1 MSNSR
6 VSTPP
11 YPDVKQVNDERWVP
25 PLPDASKPTV
35 RVPLC
40 LGCNGVHGS
49 VNVEMNCLRKALAQ
63 SREQVKTLLS
73 DPVREAGTTLLKLRG
88 EVAAVN
94 SLPCSKDGQVEVL
107 RSGKRRPSS
116 FAQG

>member
-1 MSNSR
+1 MMSNSR

-35 RVPLC
+35 QVRLC
-40 LGCNGVHGS
+40 LGCGGVHGS
-49 VNVEMNCLRKALAQ
+49 VNVEMNCLRSSLLQAREDAKMSEEVRRAGEALLA
-63 SREQVKTLLS
+63 
-73 DPVREAGTTLLKLRG
+73 LRKS
-88 EVAAVN
+88 VAETQA
-94 SLPCSKDGQVEVL
+94 LPHSKDGSIASRL
-107 RSGKRRPSS
+107 KPGKRNPES